1 LRRGLGFALDRTEE
15 EDAMLE
21 LGSWLEVGN
30 DTRARAVRGRR
41 DSSVWAQR
49 VSERRAGAAYHFGTE
64 ASWAVGRIKGWA
76 EMVPFGL
83 FRFLYFFSLFPFSFS
98 VF

>member
-1 LRRGLGFALDRTEE
+1 LRRGVGFVLDRTEE

-21 LGSWLEVGN
+21 LGSWPEVGD
-30 DTRARAVRGRR
+30 DTRAKAVRGRR
-41 DSSVWAQR
+41 GSGTWARR
-49 VSERRAGAAYHFGTE
+49 VSERRAGVAYRFRTE

-83 FRFLYFFSLFPFSFS
+83 F
-98 VF
+98 